1 MKFTFKNFKIE
12 RKNSCERSNYKSL
25 RLLFNNNLPMHN
37 LLSLIETHN
46 TRTQSEKIAINF
58 KYNYEALIP
67 QKQVR

>member
-1 MKFTFKNFKIE
+1 
-12 RKNSCERSNYKSL
+12 
-25 RLLFNNNLPMHN
+25 MHN

-46 TRTQSEKIAINF
+46 TQTQSEKIAINF

>member
-1 MKFTFKNFKIE
+1 MVSGPKICSVYISKTSI
-12 RKNSCERSNYKSL
+12 RI
-25 RLLFNNNLPMHN
+25 NNLPMVN

-46 TRTQSEKIAINF
+46 TRNQSEKIAINF